1 MDKTIEKKFFEAFK
15 WGGVVDK
22 CISWMRYTYN
32 LPKMKPSN
40 NGDNDEKQQSEETGK
55 EDEKWDKFYREV
67 LPKEILEATEAF
79 DDAVIKYMDSPLMDE
94 IEANLNECSTDT
106 QRERYLFSLLKPFGE
121 NGCDFANT
129 YNPVAEITHLKDE
142 IKELERTKDSWQTM
156 QKNEPFKND
165 NIEHSGAYK
174 EQIEACDGMIRR
186 NKEQIDWVLHVSNE
200 FFRLTSVFEDGTR
213 WMQAGTVEN
222 CLNAFCH
229 VVDRFANRLDALLL
243 TYGIDLMKLQK
254 ESGLY
259 LKNHRIIT
267 DIDCYIGS
275 MELTKRYIDALPQEP
290 NAASKQDIA
299 EPQPKQKQGF
309 SKPQLKHLKQQQ
321 RSLQARGK
329 GRPKETLKEKM
340 INDAD
345 GSKLQKVHTVMNGKK
360 GKDAA
365 LIVIACIKKGWM
377 QKPTFTQVKEE
388 FGDIGTQQGF
398 TKYLNESCFAKDE
411 IEGAINSLD

>member
-1 MDKTIEKKFFEAFK
+1 MNKAIESKFFEAFK

-32 LPKMKPSN
+32 LPKMKPS
-40 NGDNDEKQQSEETGK
+40 DNDEKQQSEETGK
-55 EDEKWDKFYREV
+55 EDEKWDIFYREV

-129 YNPVAEITHLKDE
+129 YNPVAEITHLKGE

-200 FFRLTSVFEDGTR
+200 FFRLTSVFEDGAR
-213 WMQAGTVEN
+213 WMQAGTVES

-275 MELTKRYIDALPQEP
+275 IELAKRYIDALPQDP

-299 EPQPKQKQGF
+299 EPQQKQKQGF
-309 SKPQLKHLKQQQ
+309 SKPQQ
-321 RSLQARGK
+321 
-329 GRPKETLKEKM
+329 ETEREK
-340 INDAD
+340 
-345 GSKLQKVHTVMNGKK
+345 KY
-360 GKDAA
+360 
-365 LIVIACIKKGWM
+365 
-377 QKPTFTQVKEE
+377 
-388 FGDIGTQQGF
+388 F
-398 TKYLNESCFAKDE
+398 TKAIEAGLMEKDGEKYRWLHNNGLKASLGYFLNRVFNPKGTAQIPYQRMENLFNETRLDTATDQALTAKKPQKWRME
-411 IEGAINSLD
+411 IDILFDD

>member
-32 LPKMKPSN
+32 LPKMKPNDDN
-40 NGDNDEKQQSEETGK
+40 NEEKRLSEEASK
-55 EDEKWDKFYREV
+55 ANEEWDKFYREV
-67 LPKEILEATEAF
+67 LPKEILEATDAF
-79 DDAVIKYMDSPLMDE
+79 DDTVIKYMDSPLMDE
-94 IEANLNECSTDT
+94 IEANLNECQTDA
-106 QRERYLFSLLKPFGE
+106 QKERYLFSLLKPFGE
-121 NGCDFANT
+121 PPSGCDFANT
-129 YNPVAEITHLKDE
+129 YNSIAEINHLKDE
-142 IKELERTKDSWQTM
+142 IKELERTKANWQAVGESEPLKSGDMDYKKQVEACDSM
-156 QKNEPFKND
+156 IKRR
-165 NIEHSGAYK
+165 K
-174 EQIEACDGMIRR
+174 EQIE
-186 NKEQIDWVLHVSNE
+186 WVLYVNE
-200 FFRLTSVFEDGTR
+200 QFCNLTGRFEDGAK
-213 WMQAGTVEN
+213 WMQTGTVEN
-222 CLNAFCH
+222 CLNAFCNI
-229 VVDRFANRLDALLL
+229 VYRFANRLDALLL
-243 TYGIDLMKLQK
+243 TYGIDLMKLQR

-259 LKNHRIIT
+259 LKSHRIIT

-299 EPQPKQKQGF
+299 EPQQKQKQGF
-309 SKPQLKHLKQQQ
+309 SKPQSKHPRQQQ
-321 RSLQARGK
+321 KSQQARGK
-329 GRPKETLKEKM
+329 GRPKETLKDKM

-398 TKYLNESCFAKDE
+398 TKYLNESCFSKDE

>member
-1 MDKTIEKKFFEAFK
+1 MEKTIERKFFEAFK

-94 IEANLNECSTDT
+94 IEANLNECQTNA
-106 QRERYLFSLLKPFGE
+106 QKERYLFSLLKPFGE
-121 NGCDFANT
+121 PPSGCGFANV
-129 YNPVAEITHLKDE
+129 YHPIAEINQLKDE
-142 IKELERTKDSWQTM
+142 IKELERTKASWQAM
-156 QKNEPFKND
+156 AKNEPLESE
-165 NIEHSGAYK
+165 NIDYKGQVEACDSMIKRSK
-174 EQIEACDGMIRR
+174 EQIE
-186 NKEQIDWVLHVSNE
+186 WVLYVNDQ
-200 FFRLTSVFEDGTR
+200 FCNLTGRFEDGAK

-222 CLNAFCH
+222 CLNAFCNI
-229 VVDRFANRLDALLL
+229 VYRFANRLDALLL
-243 TYGIDLMKLQK
+243 TYGIDLMKLQR

-259 LKNHRIIT
+259 LKRHRIIT

-275 MELTKRYIDALPQEP
+275 MELTKRYIDALPKEP
-290 NAASKQDIA
+290 TEVPKQDIVK
-299 EPQPKQKQGF
+299 PQPKR
-309 SKPQLKHLKQQQ
+309 PKQQQ
-321 RSLQARGK
+321 KGQPARGK
-329 GRPKETLKEKM
+329 GRPKETLKDKM

-345 GSKLQKVHTVMNGKK
+345 GSKLQKVHTVMNSKK

-365 LIVIACIKKGWM
+365 LIVLACIKKGWM
-377 QKPTFTQVKEE
+377 SKPTFTQITEE

-398 TKYLNESCFAKDE
+398 TKYLYEKWFTKDE